1 MKRNILFLMTD
12 QLRGDCL
19 GYAGHLDVKTPYLDT
34 LAAEGQYFENAYT
47 ACPSCIAARASLMT
61 GLSPEHN
68 GRVGYK
74 DGVDWTYETT
84 LAGELSKAGYDTQCV
99 GKMHVHP
106 LRNKLGFHNVQLHD
120 GYMAYYRRITTPYYE
135 HQAVA
140 DDYFHWLKNEKGIDA
155 DITDTGL
162 ECNSFVARPWIYDEE
177 SHPTNW
183 VARGCIDYLRRR
195 DRSKPFFL
203 FASFVRPHPPFDA
216 PACYFDMYKDK
227 DLRPPFM
234 GEWADRETVKRS
246 GYRYDSSEGA
256 LDPELMRQAQVGYYA
271 CLTHLDHQIGRI
283 FHALEQEGILND
295 TIILFCSD
303 HGELLGDHHTF
314 RKTRPYQGSVH
325 VPLFFR
331 IPGEKGG
338 VRYGTATCLED
349 IMPTLIDLAGG
360 EIPAGLDGVSL
371 LPIIRGEKETAHEL
385 VHGEHSGGALGNH
398 YLVSDHDKYI
408 WYDESGR
415 EQYFDLATD
424 PNELRDRIDDPAC
437 AERIA
442 YLRGELVRMLKD
454 RPEGYSDGEKLIP
467 GRPQLAVLFE

>member
-19 GYAGHLDVKTPYLDT
+19 GYAGHPDVKTPYLDT

-47 ACPSCIAARASLMT
+47 ACPTCIAARASLMT
-61 GLSPEHN
+61 GLAPEHN

-84 LAGELSKAGYDTQCV
+84 MAGELAKAGYDTQCV

-120 GYMAYYRRITTPYYE
+120 GYMAYYRRTTTPYYE

-155 DITDTGL
+155 DITDTGV

-183 VARGCIDYLRRR
+183 VARGCLDYLRRR

-216 PACYFDMYKDK
+216 PACYFDMYRDK
-227 DLRPPFM
+227 ELRPPFM
-234 GEWADRETVKRS
+234 GDWTDTETVKRS

-283 FHALEQEGILND
+283 LQALEQEGILND

-338 VRYGTATCLED
+338 VRYGTATRLED
-349 IMPTLIDLAGG
+349 IMPTLIELAGG
-360 EIPAGLDGVSL
+360 EIPDGLDGVSL
-371 LPIIRGEKETAHEL
+371 LPIIRGEKENAHEL
-385 VHGEHSGGALGNH
+385 IHGEHSGGSIGNH
-398 YLVSDHDKYI
+398 YLVSSHDKYI

-415 EQYFDLATD
+415 EQYFDLSTD
-424 PNELRDRIDDPAC
+424 PNELHDRIDDPAC
-437 AERIA
+437 AERVA
-442 YLRGELVRMLKD
+442 YLRSELVRMLKD

-467 GRPQLAVLFE
+467 GRPQLAVLF

>member
-19 GYAGHLDVKTPYLDT
+19 GYAGHPDVKTPYLDT

-47 ACPSCIAARASLMT
+47 ACPTCIAARASLMT
-61 GLSPEHN
+61 GLAPEHN

-84 LAGELSKAGYDTQCV
+84 MAGELAKAGYDTQCV

-120 GYMAYYRRITTPYYE
+120 GYMAYYRRTTTPYYE

-155 DITDTGL
+155 DITDTGV

-183 VARGCIDYLRRR
+183 VARGCLDYLRRR

-216 PACYFDMYKDK
+216 PACYFDMYRDK
-227 DLRPPFM
+227 ELRPPFM
-234 GEWADRETVKRS
+234 GDWTDTETVKRS

-283 FHALEQEGILND
+283 LQALEQEGILND
-295 TIILFCSD
+295 TIIMFCSD

-338 VRYGTATCLED
+338 VRYGTATRLED
-349 IMPTLIDLAGG
+349 IMPTLIELAGG
-360 EIPAGLDGVSL
+360 EIPDGLDGVSL
-371 LPIIRGEKETAHEL
+371 LPIIRGEKENAHEL
-385 VHGEHSGGALGNH
+385 IHGEHSGGSIGNH
-398 YLVSDHDKYI
+398 YLVSSHDKYI

-415 EQYFDLATD
+415 EQYFDLSTD
-424 PNELRDRIDDPAC
+424 PNELHDRIDDPAC
-437 AERIA
+437 AERVA
-442 YLRGELVRMLKD
+442 YLRSELVRMLKD

-467 GRPQLAVLFE
+467 GRPQLAVLF